1 MKNRLIL
8 ASKSPR
14 RYDLL
19 KQMGLNFEVIPS
31 KIEEDFA
38 QGESPREHVVRLAEA
53 KAIEVGNRYPDCCVI
68 GADTIVYI
76 DGQILGKPGNREEAM
91 EMLRLI
97 SGKEH
102 RVLTGISVR
111 HSNKG
116 KGECEAVET
125 AVRVKSL
132 SPVEMDWYIGTGEP
146 FDKAGGYGIQGIGS
160 FMIESINGSYTNVV
174 GLPLCELMQML
185 VRLGAIT
192 MADSRWQIADGRK

>member
-1 MKNRLIL
+1 MNGRLIL
-8 ASKSPR
+8 ASRSPR

-19 KQMGLNFEVIPS
+19 KQLGLDFNVIHS
-31 KIEEDFA
+31 QVEEDFPA
-38 QGESPREHVVRLAEA
+38 AESPRKHVIRLAEA
-53 KAIEVGNRYPDCCVI
+53 KAMDVSNRYIDCWVI
-68 GADTIVYI
+68 GADTIVYV
-76 DGQILGKPGNREEAM
+76 DGQILGKPRNKEEARQ
-91 EMLRLI
+91 MLQLI

-111 HSNKG
+111 HSDKG
-116 KGECEAVET
+116 KGEREAVET
-125 AVRVKSL
+125 AVRVKPL

-174 GLPLCELMQML
+174 GLPLCELLQML